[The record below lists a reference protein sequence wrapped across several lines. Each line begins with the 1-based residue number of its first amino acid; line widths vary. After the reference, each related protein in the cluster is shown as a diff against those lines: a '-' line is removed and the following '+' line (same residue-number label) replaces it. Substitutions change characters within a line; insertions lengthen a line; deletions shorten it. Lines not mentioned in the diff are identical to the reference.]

1 MADGSVKIDILGDD
15 SDIKKKLDDTEEGL
29 DGLGKKQ
36 KETQKETEKTTTKFE
51 ELANT
56 IDKQSKEL
64 SELKGEYTAAIINF
78 GKGSAEAK
86 ALEGK
91 MSSLNTELSKNKE
104 MYSKAAKEAGEL
116 STALDENEK
125 SFATAEIAVGSFVG
139 NALSNLASK
148 CIETIGNI
156 AALADETR
164 EYREDMAK
172 LDTAFATT
180 GHSQETASKAY
191 EDFYKILGESDRSVE
206 AANHLAELTK
216 NEEEVAKWGTIASGV
231 TAKFGDSLPLE
242 GLTEAANETA
252 KVGQVTG
259 VVADALN
266 WASKDSA
273 VFKDALGG
281 NEKAMAAFNKA
292 LKDGENVEDAFT
304 AALGKMSTEQER
316 SSAITNT
323 LNGLYADAAIEYNE
337 MTAGAQEARLA
348 NLDLEQAQ
356 ARLGET
362 MEPLTTAWT
371 QLKADGLQWFIDNW
385 NVVLVGLTGIT
396 TALIV
401 LNKATIAET
410 AAKWAENAAWLASP
424 VTWIIL
430 GITAIVAAFVLLWN
444 NCEGFRNFFTG
455 MWESIKTAL
464 APVIEW
470 LGQMFSQAWEYI
482 KGVWEQVEPYFKATW
497 ESIKLIFSVVGEIL
511 GAFFKKAWEAIKV
524 IWDIAQPYFKM
535 VWENIKVVFSVV
547 GAILSG
553 FFKVAWEAIKAV
565 WNVVGAYFKAV
576 WETIKGI
583 FAVVK
588 NVLSGNWK
596 EAWEAIKKI
605 CGAWGDYFKAIWD
618 GIKNVFGAVASWF
631 GSVFSAAWNGI
642 KKIWSNVGT
651 FFKETWEK
659 IKSAFKA
666 DNMKE
671 VGMNL
676 LKGLWNGIKDTVGWL
691 KDKVKGV
698 VDKIKGWF
706 TGKDGFD
713 EHSPSKWSEQVAEYV
728 NKGLAIGFEETTE
741 IPVRAAEGLVKA
753 IKQKIEEGQKDTIDT
768 VKEYNSDIIDL
779 EKEKNKK
786 LKELEEKYI
795 EDKKKKNADKKGL
808 EKQYTKDIES
818 INEQHAEKV
827 ASIQDNIKNTISSK
841 MQEIVT
847 LEEKYKEDTKKVF
860 DDLANSI
867 EDAQA
872 NYESQLASRT
882 ASIVSALGL
891 WDEATRNKTTGLE
904 LKRNLQSQVRM
915 LEDYNEAIAKL
926 EERNVS
932 TAFINSLKEMG
943 VGATGEIEAL
953 VKLSDSQLNSYV
965 DLWEKKNEL
974 ARTAAT
980 EELEPLKAET
990 EAKIE
995 ELTNTALDKYAE
1007 LRAKYTEQG
1016 SLLMAELKQ
1025 AMIEAGQGG
1034 YEEIIG
1040 QIDDYTEA
1048 GEDLMSGV
1056 IAGIVDKS
1064 PEVANAVKSAVRR
1077 AIDAAKAAAGIASP
1091 SKVMKKEIGYNLADG
1106 VSVGWSDK
1114 VADLKNK
1121 MAADMQGITARIKT
1135 AVSLEN
1141 ARMSQG
1147 VGVRDTG
1154 FSEVAHAVGMQT
1166 AGINSLASE
1175 YRRGSST
1182 QVTVPLVI
1190 DGREFGRAVVDLGNT
1205 ETIRTGASLSFA

>member
-1 MADGSVKIDILGDD
+1 MADGSVKIEMVADD
-15 SDIKKKLDDTEEGL
+15 SDIKKKIDDTEEGF
-29 DGLGKKQ
+29 DELGKKQ

-56 IDKQSKEL
+56 IDKQEKEL
-64 SELKGEYTAAIINF
+64 RDLRGAYTEAIVNF

-86 ALEGK
+86 ELKDK
-91 MSSLNTELSKNKE
+91 MSSLNSELSKNKE
-104 MYSKAAKEAGEL
+104 TFSKAKGESEKL
-116 STALDENEK
+116 SEALDQTEK
-125 SFATAEIAVGSFVG
+125 SFDATDVALGNFLADGLTNLIGKVGE
-139 NALSNLASK
+139 A
-148 CIETIGNI
+148 IGAMI
-156 AALADETR
+156 ALADETR

-172 LDTAFATT
+172 LDTAFTT
-180 GHSQETASKAY
+180 AGHSTETASQAY
-191 EDFYKILGESDRSVE
+191 DSFYRILGESDRSVE
-206 AANHLAELTK
+206 AVNHLAELTK
-216 NEEEVAKWGTIASGV
+216 NEKEIAQWSTIAAGV
-231 TAKFGDSLPLE
+231 TAKFGDSLPIE

-252 KVGQVTG
+252 KVGAVTG
-259 VVADALN
+259 PLADALN
-266 WASKDSA
+266 WAGISED
-273 VFKDALGG
+273 
-281 NEKAMAAFNKA
+281 EFNKKLA
-292 LKDGENVEDAFT
+292 KC
-304 AALGKMSTEQER
+304 STEQER
-316 SSAITNT
+316 ASLITST
-323 LNGLYADAAIEYNE
+323 LNAEYEAAANEYNE
-337 MTAGAQEARLA
+337 LTASTQAARDA
-348 NLDLEQAQ
+348 TNQMEKAQ
-356 ARLGET
+356 ATLGET
-362 MEPLTTAWT
+362 IEPMTTAWT
-371 QLKADGLQWFIDNW
+371 ELKAKGMEALQPVIEGVVNSLSGLMGWLQEHPA
-385 NVVLVGLTGIT
+385 VLTTVIGALGGLAVALTAIT
-396 TALIV
+396 AATVAQ
-401 LNKATIAET
+401 TIAQ
-410 AAKWAENAAWLASP
+410 WAQNAAWLANP
-424 VTWIIL
+424 VTWIVV
-430 GITAIVAAFVLLWN
+430 GIAAAVGALVGAFIYLWN
-444 NCEGFRNFFTG
+444 NCEGFREFWTNL
-455 MWESIKTAL
+455 WEKVKEVLT
-464 APVIEW
+464 PVIEW
-470 LGQMFSQAWEYI
+470 L
-482 KGVWEQVEPYFKATW
+482 KD
-497 ESIKLIFSVVGEIL
+497 
-511 GAFFKKAWEAIKV
+511 AFAKAWEAIKAV
-524 IWDIAQPYFKM
+524 WDYVKPYFTM
-535 VWENIKVVFSVV
+535 IWENIKLVFSVV
-547 GAILSG
+547 KEWLGG
-553 FFKVAWEAIKAV
+553 MFKTAWEAIKAV

-618 GIKNVFGAVASWF
+618 GIKNVFSAVKSWF
-631 GSVFSAAWNGI
+631 GNTFKAAWEAIKGVFSNVREFFSGVIDKIVGVFSNI
-642 KKIWSNVGT
+642 KSKFLNVGSNIV
-651 FFKETWEK
+651 KGIWDGISKGYEWIKNK
-659 IKSAFKA
+659 IKSWVGNVVDFCKKLLGIKSPSRVFRDEIGKMIAA
-666 DNMKE
+666 GIE
-671 VGMNL
+671 VGIEENADKPSEA
-676 LKGLWNGIKDTVGWL
+676 LKGVFASMSKVL
-691 KDKVKGV
+691 K
-698 VDKIKGWF
+698 
-706 TGKDGFD
+706 
-713 EHSPSKWSEQVAEYV
+713 
-728 NKGLAIGFEETTE
+728 EE
-741 IPVRAAEGLVKA
+741 
-753 IKQKIEEGQKDTIDT
+753 QKDTIDT

-786 LKELEEKYI
+786 LKELEEKFI
-795 EDKKKKNADKKGL
+795 EDKKKKDADKKAL
-808 EKQYTKDIES
+808 EKKYTEDIET

-827 ASIQDNIKNTISSK
+827 ASIQDNIKKTISSK

-882 ASIVSALGL
+882 ASIASSLGL

-1091 SKVMKKEIGYNLADG
+1091 SKVMKKEVGYNLADG

-1154 FSEVAHAVGMQT
+1154 FSEVAQAVGMQT

-1190 DGREFGRAVVDLGNT
+1190 DGREFGRAVVDLGNA
-1205 ETIRTGASLSFA
+1205 ETVRTGASLSFA